1 MVKSGDAMRGVPA
14 FFFEGWESR
23 SAMVGH
29 SAGGGV
35 GWEGEE
41 SASGICI
48 IGTWYLIRF
57 VSLGGGQT

>member
-1 MVKSGDAMRGVPA
+1 MVKSGGATRGAPA
-14 FFFEGWESR
+14 LFLRDWGTVR
-23 SAMVGH
+23 H
-29 SAGGGV
+29 GGPQRRWWGV